1 MEEVLIRRAT
11 KEDASEIINFNKL
24 MAFETE
30 NLVLKEDSATAGVH
44 RLLDEPSRG
53 FYVVAVLADTV
64 IGSLMITFE
73 WSDWHNR
80 QYYWIQSLYVRPEYR
95 RQGIFRK
102 LYDYVHNLASEDGA
116 AIRLYVDENNSTAQS
131 VYSAVGMKESH
142 YKLYEKHFLL

>member
-1 MEEVLIRRAT
+1 
-11 KEDASEIINFNKL
+11 
-24 MAFETE
+24 
-30 NLVLKEDSATAGVH
+30 
-44 RLLDEPSRG
+44 
-53 FYVVAVLADTV
+53 
-64 IGSLMITFE
+64 MITFE

-102 LYDYVHNLASEDGA
+102 LYDYVHSLASEDGA

-131 VYSAVGMKESH
+131 VYQAVGMKESH